1 MLEMDLAD
9 ERLTLSPQRAI
20 YWQRKRTALIAD
32 PHFGK
37 AAAFR
42 SAGIPVPPGTT
53 GGNVDR
59 LRQLLV
65 ATRAERL
72 IVLGDFFHARTGRA
86 PNTLA
91 AISAWREEFAQLEI
105 VLIRGNHDLGAGD
118 PPAAWNIR
126 CESGPLAEP
135 PFCFSHEPCKHPR
148 GYVLAGHLH
157 PAFWLSEGCGPAIRL
172 PCFWFGERTGVL
184 PAFGSFTGG
193 RGIRPEAGDRLYLV
207 GPEQVYALPTSE
219 RRSPRKH
226 LAKQRAPRS

>member
-9 ERLTLSPQRAI
+9 ERLALSPERAI
-20 YWQRKRTALIAD
+20 HWPRKRTALIAD

-53 GGNVDR
+53 GSNVDR
-59 LRQLLV
+59 LRKLLL

-72 IVLGDFFHARTGRA
+72 VVLGDFLHARAGRA
-86 PNTLA
+86 TRTLA
-91 AISAWREEFAQLEI
+91 AIAAWRAEFAQLEI

-126 CESGPLAEP
+126 CESGTLVEP
-135 PFCFSHEPCKHPR
+135 PFCFAHEPRKHR
-148 GYVLAGHLH
+148 QGYVLAGHLH
-157 PAFWLSEGCGPAIRL
+157 PAYWLSEDCGPALRL
-172 PCFWFGERTGVL
+172 PCFWFGQRTGVL

-193 RGIRPEAGDRLYLV
+193 RGIKPDTGDRLYLV
-207 GPEQVYALPTSE
+207 GPERVYALPRLES
-219 RRSPRKH
+219 RSRPKRA
-226 LAKQRAPRS
+226 AK